1 MVKYVDEMN
10 FSGKRVFLRV
20 DFNVP
25 LDDECNI
32 TDDKRI
38 RAGLP
43 TIRHLVGQ
51 GARLI
56 VASHLGRP
64 KGKQVE
70 RYSLRPVA
78 KRMGEL
84 LEMDIA
90 FAPDCIGPEAEE
102 MAGRLEPGSVLLLEN
117 LRYHQGETDND
128 PEFATRLAAL
138 AEAYV
143 NDAFAVSH
151 RAHASVV
158 GVPARVKE
166 CAAGFLMKD
175 EITYFER
182 AMGSPERPVLAI
194 LGGAKVSSKLGAI
207 ENILNKVDMLIIGGA
222 MANTFLRAKGL
233 DMGRSLVEEDLID
246 TAASIMRRAEEK
258 GIELLLPVDCLVADE
273 LKEGAKTRVVPVDQI
288 PQDGIVVD
296 IGPETL
302 TLFGGAVDRA
312 ATIVWNGPMGAFEI
326 PGFEKGTMELA
337 HKVAA
342 SRALSITG
350 GGDTN
355 LAILR
360 AGETR
365 NITYMST
372 GGGAFLRL
380 LEGKSLPGLDA
391 LKKCGSA
398 V

>member
-1 MVKYVDEMN
+1 MVKYVDEVD

-25 LDDECNI
+25 LDDDCRI

-38 RAGLP
+38 RAALP
-43 TIRHLVGQ
+43 TIRHLVKE

-64 KGKQVE
+64 KGQRVE

-78 KRMGEL
+78 ERMGEL
-84 LEMDIA
+84 LEMEIA
-90 FAPDCIGPEAEE
+90 FAPDCIGPETEE
-102 MAGRLEPGSVLLLEN
+102 MARALEPGRVLLLEN
-117 LRYHQGETDND
+117 LRYHKQETDND
-128 PEFATRLAAL
+128 PEFAASLAAL
-138 AEAYV
+138 ADGYV

-175 EITYFER
+175 EITYFEK

-207 ENILNKVDMLIIGGA
+207 ENILNKVDILIIGGA
-222 MANTFLRAKGL
+222 MANTFLKAKGL
-233 DMGRSLVEEDLID
+233 AMGRSLVEEDLIE
-246 TAASIMRRAEEK
+246 TASSIMGRAKEK
-258 GIELLLPVDCLVADE
+258 GVELLLPVDCLVADE
-273 LKEGAKTRVVPVDQI
+273 LKAGAATKVVPVDQV
-288 PQDGIVVD
+288 PEDGIVVD

-302 TLFGGAVDRA
+302 DLFGKAVDRA

-337 HKVAA
+337 HKVGS

-360 AGETR
+360 AGETD

-380 LEGKSLPGLDA
+380 LEGKTLPGLDA
-391 LKKCGSA
+391 LKECGSA
-398 V
+398 T